1 MTTSTTDTT
10 SNTPDIT
17 PNLISTSEA
26 PEIPAARLL
35 SAHPV
40 PHQSAFAE
48 MFGPDAVK
56 RIDEGLHS
64 HILLD
69 LVAYAAVIVHNF
81 EVRFFA
87 HAKVPLLGEKMFGW
101 DYDHTN
107 IQQAE
112 NQYLTPYELAG
123 FSIEELYTTL
133 KKPSLKIRTAN
144 VYVDQLKA
152 CKEVFLRIMET
163 VDEALEAYQEV
174 EAYRKG
180 VDHLTKLYN
189 ERHSTTLT
197 GQWKFKAAFNALVR
211 SRLKQIQTEFEV
223 TYRLEDA
230 VRQAKDKRVYL
241 DLSEDERALYNF
253 FALYN
258 MRGLQGSNDSLSIR
272 KLHAL
277 TGLSYSD
284 IATTVNSMVDRAI
297 LRRKNNN
304 YASIREGLRLFPEVG
319 QEELEEWEQSY
330 LNNEPLEGG
339 ELEAQSLLLLA
350 VLDHYGAREG
360 TVQVTQAQL
369 VAPAFR
375 GIYQSTSG
383 ALVATPLHALEARGV
398 IEISKD
404 MRPYG
409 YRIVD
414 DGFDLTTAF
423 DEASETA
430 RPLIRRVVSR
440 QPGADDVFMPE
451 PSWLL
456 EQAETLDESE
466 LESAQQEIP
475 LSAPLASEPQVTETS
490 EDEQPL
496 SEGEQLNRFWA
507 EAAMGARGSRASK
520 GTVQSGST
528 EQPQEV
534 KTKEEVQTQDAGQQ
548 EVQEVAAADV
558 SDVSDETTQE
568 VPQDLAPGK
577 QEVIVRRVVD
587 TALAAVVQQ
596 ALDDGKISINVG
608 LDGTRT
614 VSFVVAPDELEG

>member
-10 SNTPDIT
+10 SNTSDIA
-17 PNLISTSEA
+17 PGVLAPASKE
-26 PEIPAARLL
+26 PEIPAARTL
-35 SAHPV
+35 SEHPV
-40 PHQSAFAE
+40 PHQTAFTE
-48 MFGPDAVK
+48 MFGPHTV
-56 RIDEGLHS
+56 RQIDKALSRHT
-64 HILLD
+64 LLD

-180 VDHLTKLYN
+180 VEHLAKLYN
-189 ERHSTTLT
+189 ERHGTTLN

-211 SRLKQIQTEFEV
+211 ARLDQIQTEFDV
-223 TYRLEDA
+223 TYRSDDA

-241 DLSEDERALYNF
+241 ALSESERALYNF

-304 YASIREGLRLFPEVG
+304 YASILEGLRLYPEVS

-414 DGFDLTTAF
+414 DGFDLSMAF

-440 QPGADDVFMPE
+440 QPGAEDVFMPE

-475 LSAPLASEPQVTETS
+475 LTAPPVIETPVTETS
-490 EDEQPL
+490 EDDQPL

-520 GTVQSGST
+520 GVVQAGST
-528 EQPQEV
+528 SQEEPQEV
-534 KTKEEVQTQDAGQQ
+534 QAQEEAQ
-548 EVQEVAAADV
+548 EVVAVEAAEDAP
-558 SDVSDETTQE
+558 QE
-568 VPQDLAPGK
+568 VPQELAPGK
-577 QEVIVRRVVD
+577 QEVVVRRVVD
-587 TALAAVVQQ
+587 KALAAVVQQ
-596 ALDDGKISINVG
+596 TLDDGKISINVG

>member
-17 PNLISTSEA
+17 TNLISTSEA
-26 PEIPAARLL
+26 PEIPPARLL

-48 MFGPDAVK
+48 MFGPRAV
-56 RIDEGLHS
+56 RHIDDGLRH
-64 HILLD
+64 HRLLD

-163 VDEALEAYQEV
+163 VDEALEE
-174 EAYRKG
+174 EAYNNG

-189 ERHSTTLT
+189 KTMLR
-197 GQWKFKAAFNALVR
+197 GQWDFKVAFNTLVLL
-211 SRLKQIQTEFEV
+211 RLTQIQTEFDV
-223 TYRLEDA
+223 TYRSEDA
-230 VRQAKDKRVYL
+230 VRQTKDKRVYL
-241 DLSEDERALYNF
+241 DLSENERALYNF

-304 YASIREGLRLFPEVG
+304 YASIREGLRLFPDVG

-475 LSAPLASEPQVTETS
+475 LSAPLASEPQVTETP
-490 EDEQPL
+490 ENEQPL

-520 GTVQSGST
+520 GTVQSGAP